1 VVDAAPVDPARRRG
15 WAEVDLG
22 ALRHNAA
29 LLARTVA
36 PAQLCAVVKANGYGH
51 GSVAVARAAL
61 AGGARWLAVAVVEE
75 GAELRDAGVDAPV
88 LLLSEPPAGAMDEAV
103 ALGLTPTLYT
113 AEGVE
118 AASLAAARRETRTA
132 VHVKVDTGMHRVGAD
147 PDGAVALAL
156 AVHGSARLSLGG
168 FWTHLAVADEPAHDF
183 TAEQL
188 RRFDAVLGRLEAEGI
203 EPGLV
208 HAANSAGALAHPAS
222 RHGLVRCGIAL
233 YGHVPSA
240 ELAGLGPVAEL
251 RPSLTLKA
259 RVALVRELDAG
270 ERVSYGLRHRLERRG
285 TVATVPLGYADGVT
299 RRLWAQGAEVLVG
312 GRRCPMAGLV
322 TMDQLMVDC
331 GPGAAAAPGDEVVL
345 IGRQGNEEVRAE
357 EWAARL
363 DTITYEVLCAIGP
376 RVPRVY
382 VGEGD
387 AHGSPADAT
396 DSHPSV
402 AAGAARPR

>member
-1 VVDAAPVDPARRRG
+1 WPRPEARPCSPPPVRPAWPRRGRATSSPGLSPPSWPRACRPRWPRPWPPTPTAPPPVWGRSGAWSPATCSTYSPGGSPVSRGAAVVDGAPVDPARRRG

-22 ALRHNAA
+22 AVRHNAA

-51 GSVAVARAAL
+51 GSAAVAQAAL

-75 GAELRDAGVDAPV
+75 GAELRDAGIDAPV
-88 LLLSEPPAGAMDEAV
+88 LLLSEPPPGAMDEAV
-103 ALGLTPTLYT
+103 ALGLTPSLYT

-118 AASLAAARRETRTA
+118 AASLAAARRETRIA

-188 RRFDAVLGRLEAEGI
+188 RRFGAVLQHLDAEGI

-208 HAANSAGALAHPAS
+208 HAANSAGALAHPGS
-222 RHGLVRCGIAL
+222 RHDLVRCGIAL

-240 ELAGLGPVAEL
+240 ELAGVGPVAEL

-259 RVALVRELDAG
+259 RVALVRVLDAG
-270 ERVSYGLRHRLERRG
+270 ERV
-285 TVATVPLGYADGVT
+285 
-299 RRLWAQGAEVLVG
+299 
-312 GRRCPMAGLV
+312 
-322 TMDQLMVDC
+322 
-331 GPGAAAAPGDEVVL
+331 
-345 IGRQGNEEVRAE
+345 
-357 EWAARL
+357 
-363 DTITYEVLCAIGP
+363 
-376 RVPRVY
+376 
-382 VGEGD
+382 
-387 AHGSPADAT
+387 
-396 DSHPSV
+396 
-402 AAGAARPR
+402 